1 MHNSQNRGFTLI
13 EVLIAAG
20 ILACSLVGVAA
31 LFSYAIRAN
40 THNRQMAAATAL
52 ACDKMEELRA
62 LPFNSSLWT
71 AGSET
76 IVVNSGRF
84 TRSWQFSP
92 DVPRAVTVDDL
103 CEYRSDE
110 PATNGIDSCH
120 DVNQPG
126 VLNVSST
133 KQRFLTY

>member
-71 AGSET
+71 PGSET

-92 DVPRAVTVDDL
+92 DVPRAVTVVIYANTGAMSRRQTEL
-103 CEYRSDE
+103 IRVTTLIG
-110 PATNGIDSCH
+110 P
-120 DVNQPG
+120 V
-126 VLNVSST
+126 
-133 KQRFLTY
+133 F